1 MSAFD
6 RYRPVL
12 LPGAALLLL
21 LILAYGAEWI
31 APYDPIV
38 MDIAGRLQAPSLSHW
53 LGQDEYGRDIL
64 SRILHGAR
72 VSLTVAIVSSVIA
85 MVIGVS
91 LGLIGGYFR
100 GVSEL
105 LTLRMVDI
113 VLSFPPILLALLIV
127 TLFGPGAGTL
137 IACLSVL
144 FAPGFARVTYGETLS
159 ARQLDYVEAVRAL
172 GARSPRIILGT
183 VLPNI
188 AGPIV
193 VQLSLTIASAIL
205 VESGLSFLGLGVV
218 PPDPSWG
225 LMIRGARGYMS
236 YSAMGLIWP
245 CIALTVSVLIFNFV
259 CDGLRDVF
267 DPQTRPG
274 QVPPDDLPG
283 TTPPQFRPGAL
294 IQVDNLSTH
303 IRTERGLVRAV
314 DGVSFSLDPGETLA
328 IVGESGSG
336 KSMTGLSIM
345 GLAPEPYGQIVGG
358 SVRYASGFGEV
369 LDLVAASAQERERIR
384 GSEIAMIFQEPMTA
398 LNPVYRI
405 GDQIA
410 ETLRRHR
417 RVERGAAW
425 QEAVDMLDRVG
436 VPEPALRARAF
447 PHELS
452 GGLRQRAMIAM
463 ALVLRP
469 RLIIADEPTTA
480 LDVTIQ
486 AQILDLLRRL
496 LAESDPKPALA
507 FITHDLGV
515 VSEIADR
522 IVVFYAGRAV
532 EEGLVRDV
540 FDAPRHPYTRGLL
553 DSVPTSTS
561 SGRLRVIEGAVPR
574 PYDEITG
581 CAFAPR
587 CPLARERCRSE
598 QPAMLD
604 AGKGQRSRC
613 HYWDEVE

>member
-1 MSAFD
+1 MSALD
-6 RYRPVL
+6 RYRPIL
-12 LPGAALLLL
+12 LPGTALLLL

-64 SRILHGAR
+64 SRLLHGAR
-72 VSLTVAIVSSVIA
+72 VSLTVAIVSSFIA

-100 GVSEL
+100 GFSEL

-188 AGPIV
+188 SGPIV

-245 CIALTVSVLIFNFV
+245 CIALTASVLIFNYV

-274 QVPPDDLPG
+274 QTAPEALTGTAPPP
-283 TTPPQFRPGAL
+283 FRSGAL
-294 IQVDNLSTH
+294 IQVDDLSTH

-345 GLAPEPYGQIVGG
+345 GLAPEPYGRIVGG
-358 SVRYASGFGEV
+358 HVRYASGTGEV
-369 LDLVAASAQERERIR
+369 IDLAAASPQERERIR

-417 RVERGAAW
+417 KIERKEALR
-425 QEAVDMLDRVG
+425 QAVDMLGKVG

-496 LAESDPKPALA
+496 LEESDPKPALA

-515 VSEIADR
+515 VAEIADR

-532 EEGLVRDV
+532 EEGPGSRRVRRAAASLHAG
-540 FDAPRHPYTRGLL
+540 AP
-553 DSVPTSTS
+553 
-561 SGRLRVIEGAVPR
+561 
-574 PYDEITG
+574 
-581 CAFAPR
+581 
-587 CPLARERCRSE
+587 
-598 QPAMLD
+598 
-604 AGKGQRSRC
+604 GQRADIYLKRPAPGDRRC
-613 HYWDEVE
+613 GSATL

>member
-1 MSAFD
+1 MSALD
-6 RYRPVL
+6 RYRPVV
-12 LPGAALLLL
+12 LPGAGLLVM
-21 LILAYGAEWI
+21 LILAYGAHWI
-31 APYDPIV
+31 APYDPII
-38 MDIAGRLQAPSLSHW
+38 MDIAGRLRSPSPEHW

-64 SRILHGAR
+64 SRLLHGAR
-72 VSLTVAIVSSVIA
+72 VSLTVAIVSSIIA
-85 MVIGVS
+85 MVIGVT

-100 GVSEL
+100 GISEL

-127 TLFGPGAGTL
+127 TLFGPGAITL

-172 GARSPRIILGT
+172 GAGAPRIIVGT

-188 AGPIV
+188 VGPII

-245 CIALTVSVLIFNFV
+245 CIALTASVLIFNYV

-274 QVPPDDLPG
+274 QTPPDFLPAVE
-283 TTPPQFRPGAL
+283 PPPFRSGAL
-294 IQVDNLSTH
+294 IQVDDLRTH

-314 DGVSFSLDPGETLA
+314 DGVSFALDPGETLA

-345 GLAPEPYGQIVGG
+345 GLTPEPYGRIIGG
-358 SVRYASGFGEV
+358 HVRYASRTGEII
-369 LDLVAASAQERERIR
+369 DLAAASGAELEGIR

-410 ETLRRHR
+410 ETIRRHR
-417 RVERGAAW
+417 RMNRAEAW
-425 QEAVDMLDRVG
+425 REAVDMLGKVG

-463 ALVLRP
+463 ALILEP

-496 LAESDPKPALA
+496 LAETDPKPALA

-515 VSEIADR
+515 VAEIADR

-532 EEGLVRDV
+532 EEGMVRDV
-540 FDAPRHPYTRGLL
+540 FEAPRHPYTRGLL

-561 SGRLRVIEGAVPR
+561 IGRLRAIDGTVPR

-587 CPLARERCRSE
+587 CPLARERCRDEEPS
-598 QPAMLD
+598 MLV
-604 AGKGQRSRC
+604 AGDGRRSRC
-613 HYWDEVE
+613 HFWSEVE

>member
-1 MSAFD
+1 MNRTA

-12 LPGAALLLL
+12 LPGAALLCLL
-21 LILAYGAEWI
+21 VLAYGAWWI
-31 APYDPIV
+31 APYDPVV
-38 MDIAGRLQAPSLSHW
+38 MDIAGRLRPPSAEHW

-64 SRILHGAR
+64 SRLLHGAR
-72 VSLTVAIVSSVIA
+72 VSLTVAIVSSLIA
-85 MVIGVS
+85 MLIGVT
-91 LGLIGGYFR
+91 LGLVGGYFR

-105 LTLRMVDI
+105 LTLRLVDI

-159 ARQLDYVEAVRAL
+159 VRQLDHVEAVRAL
-172 GARSPRIILGT
+172 GARAPRIILAT

-188 AGPIV
+188 TGPV
-193 VQLSLTIASAIL
+193 MVQLSLTIASAIL

-245 CIALTVSVLIFNFV
+245 CVALTASVLIFNWV
-259 CDGLRDVF
+259 CDGLRDLF

-274 QVPPDDLPG
+274 QTPPEERPESPAPAFQADALLQVDDLH
-283 TTPPQFRPGAL
+283 TQL
-294 IQVDNLSTH
+294 
-303 IRTERGLVRAV
+303 RTGRGLVRAV
-314 DGVSFSLDPGETLA
+314 DGVDLSLRPGETVA

-345 GLAPEPYGQIVGG
+345 GLVPGPYGRIVGG
-358 SVRYASGFGEV
+358 RVRLAGRDGEV
-369 LDLVAASAQERERIR
+369 VDLAAATDGEMERIR

-410 ETLRRHR
+410 ETLRRHLG
-417 RVERGAAW
+417 VERREAW
-425 QEAVDMLDRVG
+425 RQAVDMLDRVG
-436 VPEPALRARAF
+436 VPEPGLRARAF

-496 LAESDPKPALA
+496 LAESDPKPALI

-522 IVVFYAGRAV
+522 VVVFYAGRAV
-532 EEGLVRDV
+532 EEGLVREV
-540 FDAPRHPYTRGLL
+540 FDSPRHPYTRGLL
-553 DSVPTSTS
+553 DSVPTSAA
-561 SGRLRVIEGAVPR
+561 GDRLRVIEGTVPG
-574 PYDEITG
+574 PHDEPAG

-587 CPLARERCRSE
+587 CRLARETCRTQDPDLLPVGE
-598 QPAMLD
+598 
-604 AGKGQRSRC
+604 GRHSRC
-613 HYWDEVE
+613 HFWSEVR